1 MMITDATPNAALVAC
16 HDCDLLHRKQRL
28 QPGQKAACSRCGA
41 VLYRQKQNSL
51 DRTLTIAL
59 AALILYILANVY
71 PFMTFKLE
79 GRIQDNTML
88 TGVFELAAGGS
99 WVLAGV
105 IGFTSILAPLL
116 HILGLLYVLLPL
128 KWQRQP
134 WRLASVFRVVEFL
147 HPWAM
152 LEVYLLGV
160 LIAILKL
167 SELAT
172 IELGL
177 AFYAFIGL
185 MLLTTMAAASLDA
198 DLIWESL
205 EGER

>member
-1 MMITDATPNAALVAC
+1 MTVTAAMPDAAMVAC
-16 HDCDLLHRKQRL
+16 HDCDLLHRKQAL
-28 QPGQKAACSRCGA
+28 KTGQKATCSRCGA
-41 VLYRQKQNSL
+41 VLYRQKRESL
-51 DRTLTIAL
+51 DRTLTITL
-59 AALILYILANVY
+59 AALIFYLLANLY

-79 GRIQDNTML
+79 GRVQANTMI
-88 TGVFELAAGGS
+88 TGVFELTAGGN

-128 KWQRQP
+128 KRK
-134 WRLASVFRVVEFL
+134 RLAWGLASMFRVIEFL
-147 HPWAM
+147 RPWAM

-160 LIAILKL
+160 LIALLKL

-172 IELGL
+172 IELGV
-177 AFYAFIGL
+177 AFYAFIAL
-185 MLLTTMAAASLDA
+185 MLLTTLAAASLDA

-205 EGER
+205 EGDR